1 MVVVVSTTG
10 EGEPPETVGK
20 FWRKLKKKTVP
31 KTHLSGLHYGL
42 LGEGRWEGEREG
54 GREGEREDGRMG
66 GRRTRRDG
74 IIRRLDGPSFFFLLS
89 TTHHFSLPPSSLLP
103 NFPPPL
109 LPPPSLPSSLLHIS
123 TPSSLSLSFLLP

>member
-54 GREGEREDGRMG
+54 GRERGRMG
-66 GRRTRRDG
+66 GWEG
-74 IIRRLDGPSFFFLLS
+74 GGLGEMVLLEDLMVLHS
-89 TTHHFSLPPSSLLP
+89 SSFSLPLTTSLSLPSFLLP
-103 NFPPPL
+103 NFPSPL